1 MEGGIQMQ
9 TTSAELSLPINNLL
23 NNTYSIKRLLATSKL
38 SFVYIAEYISTG
50 EEFII
55 KEFFPLEIALR
66 DLDNKSVINR
76 LPSTKEKFQELKERF
91 LGEACMLQ
99 QLNHQHI
106 VKYRHH
112 FFENGS
118 IYIVTDYYEGVL
130 LEQYIQRF
138 SLSER
143 HLLYQDI
150 FLPLIDAITYL
161 HNKGIIHRDIKP
173 SNIMID
179 AKGQPHLLDFGS
191 AVYYKTVTKYPIFT
205 SPGYSPL
212 EQYSMKGEQGIY
224 TDIYSLMATLYYAL
238 TNKIPVD
245 VSQRLIEDKI
255 ANVRKYNPKVSIFM
269 SFTIMWGLQIETKKR
284 CSSLKF
290 IKNMIAI
297 ELKFKCKKNYFEI
310 FDSK

>member
-1 MEGGIQMQ
+1 MEGVIDMQ
-9 TTSAELSLPINNLL
+9 TTSAELSLPTNNLL

-50 EEFII
+50 EEIII

-76 LPSTKEKFQELKERF
+76 LPSTKGKFEELKARF
-91 LGEACMLQ
+91 LNEALMLQ
-99 QLNHQHI
+99 RLNHQHI
-106 VKYRHH
+106 VTYRHH

-150 FLPLIDAITYL
+150 FLPLIEAITYL
-161 HNKGIIHRDIKP
+161 HGKGIIHRDIKP

-179 AKGQPHLLDFGS
+179 AKGQPYLLDFGS
-191 AVYYKTVTKYPIFT
+191 AVYYKTGMKYPIFT

-212 EQYSMKGEQGIY
+212 EQYSMQGEQDVY

-238 TNKIPVD
+238 TNEIPLD
-245 VSQRLIEDKI
+245 ISQRVIEDKI
-255 ANVRKYNPKVSIFM
+255 ENVRKYNEKVSIFM
-269 SFTIMWGLQIETKKR
+269 SSTIMWGLRIETKKR

-290 IKNMIAI
+290 IKYMIII
-297 ELKFKCKKNYFEI
+297 EIKFKCKKNYFKL